1 MFIQDFQYTPDYA
14 IAFDCP
20 DGEHAVKI
28 LDAKETT
35 TKKGVP
41 MIEVQLTVQDSN
53 KVPYIERLVAGDYFQ
68 RNMSRFFDAFK
79 IVRGNFA
86 FQSWRGKVGRGV
98 FQHEQ
103 QTYISNDGTER
114 TVNKAI
120 MKELLVEQP
129 NAQTFGQQSPQGQP
143 QTPVNTAQ
151 TQNAQMPP
159 VQNAPQQ
166 YSQSQQAAY
175 SQASAP
181 IADFPEDIPF

>member
-1 MFIQDFQYTPDYA
+1 MFIQDFQYTSDYA

-86 FQSWRGKVGRGV
+86 FQSWRGKLGRGV
-98 FQHEQ
+98 FQHEK
-103 QTYISNDGTER
+103 QTYIGNDGMER

-129 NAQTFGQQSPQGQP
+129 NAQEMGH
-143 QTPVNTAQ
+143 
-151 TQNAQMPP
+151 AQMPP
-159 VQNAPQQ
+159 PQQ

-175 SQASAP
+175 SPASAP
-181 IADFPEDIPF
+181 IEDFPEDIPF

>member
-86 FQSWRGKVGRGV
+86 FQSWRGKLGRGV
-98 FQHEQ
+98 FQHEK
-103 QTYISNDGTER
+103 QTYIGNDGMER

-129 NAQTFGQQSPQGQP
+129 NAQEMGH
-143 QTPVNTAQ
+143 AQ

-159 VQNAPQQ
+159 PQQ

>member
-1 MFIQDFQYTPDYA
+1 MFIQDFQYTSDYA
-14 IAFDCP
+14 ISFDCP

-86 FQSWRGKVGRGV
+86 FQSWRGKWGRGV
-98 FQHEQ
+98 FQHEK
-103 QTYISNDGTER
+103 QTYIGNDGMER

-120 MKELLVEQP
+120 MKELIVEQP
-129 NAQTFGQQSPQGQP
+129 NAQGTPQAQNTQPRQTCQQPQG
-143 QTPVNTAQ
+143 NS
-151 TQNAQMPP
+151 
-159 VQNAPQQ
+159 APQQ
-166 YSQSQQAAY
+166 SQQ
-175 SQASAP
+175 SASP
-181 IADFPEDIPF
+181 SVHDFPEDIPF

>member
-1 MFIQDFQYTPDYA
+1 MFIQDFQYTSDYA

-41 MIEVQLTVQDSN
+41 MIEVQLTVQGSN

-86 FQSWRGKVGRGV
+86 FQSWRGKLGRGV
-98 FQHEQ
+98 FQYEQ
-103 QTYISNDGTER
+103 QTYVGNDGMER

-120 MKELLVEQP
+120 MKELIVDQP
-129 NAQTFGQQSPQGQP
+129 NAQSFGQQSPQGQT

-151 TQNAQMPP
+151 TPP
-159 VQNAPQQ
+159 VQNAPQP
-166 YSQSQQAAY
+166 YSQSQQSAY

-181 IADFPEDIPF
+181 IEDFPEDIPF